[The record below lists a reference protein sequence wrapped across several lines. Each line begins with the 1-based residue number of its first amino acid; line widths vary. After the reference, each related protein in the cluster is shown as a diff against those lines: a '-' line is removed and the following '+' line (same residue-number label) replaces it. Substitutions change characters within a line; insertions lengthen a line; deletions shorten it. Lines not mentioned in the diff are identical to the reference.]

1 MALQLSGDSPHIE
14 SSTLGFGF
22 GDGTAAA
29 PSISFDSDVNTGLYR
44 VGTDILGF
52 TTAGVRRLQ
61 ITADGTIEVK
71 DAGGTTNVKINDP
84 DVATSIRI
92 NGIENPSTLSFNIGL
107 DADYTISDSGVTGA
121 YGIIRDFTVPASQAM
136 NVLHNF
142 EARGSSY
149 GAGAT
154 CTTAA
159 GFAVN
164 SNLSQGATSTYGYRG
179 QLADASGVYNLY
191 MEGTADNYLEGDL
204 ILGDANNYF
213 GHPLEIVA
221 AAFSTNQPEN
231 GVLLRTDGDLDANNG
246 VLGGVMMES
255 DGGGT
260 FSVGLYGA
268 DDTSAGSQSLSKAF
282 MSTAGGANQYLTL
295 HSGGGTERMRID
307 SSGRVFVGKTSTSAT
322 TEGCELWN
330 DGRGVFTRDGAN
342 ILLITR
348 MTNDGNLVEFQ
359 QDGTLEGAISVS
371 GTTVTY
377 GGGHLARWSRLPDES
392 RPEIYKGSVL
402 HNLDEMVVWEGED
415 NEQLN
420 KTQLCS
426 EYKCKRVAGLFD
438 HWDYDDDE
446 YNDFY
451 VAECGDFI
459 VRVAPGVTV
468 ENGDLLT
475 SSDVE
480 GCAVPQDDDLVHS
493 YTIAK
498 VTSITHA
505 FDYPD
510 GSYAV
515 PCTITQ

>member
-1 MALQLSGDSPHIE
+1 M
-14 SSTLGFGF
+14 STLNVDTGVFSSGLVA
-22 GDGTAAA
+22 T
-29 PSISFDSDVNTGLYR
+29 PSITFEGDVNTGLYSPAAD
-44 VGTDILGF
+44 TLAF
-52 TTAGVRRLQ
+52 TTAGKRRLN
-61 ITADGTIEVK
+61 IVSDGSIEVR
-71 DAGGTTNVKINDP
+71 DPGGTNNIILNDP
-84 DVATSIRI
+84 DTGYSVRI
-92 NGIENPSTLSFNIGL
+92 NGIENNSGANNVGVF
-107 DADYTISDSGVTGA
+107 ADFTISDSGVDSG
-121 YGIIRDFTVPASQAM
+121 YGFISDFTVPASQTM
-136 NVLHNF
+136 NLLYGF
-142 EARGSSY
+142 DARGSAY

-154 CTTAA
+154 VATVMGFRAA
-159 GFAVN
+159 
-164 SNLSQGATSTYGYRG
+164 SNLDQGATNTFGFRG
-179 QLADASGVYNLY
+179 QIASASGVYNLY
-191 MEGTADNYLEGDL
+191 MDGTADNYLGGDL
-204 ILGDANNYF
+204 L
-213 GHPLEIVA
+213 
-221 AAFSTNQPEN
+221 
-231 GVLLRTDGDLDANNG
+231 
-246 VLGGVMMES
+246 
-255 DGGGT
+255 
-260 FSVGLYGA
+260 
-268 DDTSAGSQSLSKAF
+268 
-282 MSTAGGANQYLTL
+282 
-295 HSGGGTERMRID
+295 
-307 SSGRVFVGKTSTSAT
+307 VGKTSSGIGTVGIEATTDGILAVTRDSDPPIVANRETNDGSVILIRQDNT
-322 TEGCELWN
+322 TEGS
-330 DGRGVFTRDGAN
+330 
-342 ILLITR
+342 
-348 MTNDGNLVEFQ
+348 
-359 QDGTLEGAISVS
+359 ISVS